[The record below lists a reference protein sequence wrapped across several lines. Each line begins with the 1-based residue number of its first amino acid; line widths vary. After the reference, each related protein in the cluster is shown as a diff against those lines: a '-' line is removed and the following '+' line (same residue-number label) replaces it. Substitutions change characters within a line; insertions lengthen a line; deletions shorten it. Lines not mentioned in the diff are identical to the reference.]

1 MKVELVLE
9 VTIRQPLSLSN
20 TALSS
25 TTNVAVN
32 VLDEN
37 DHAPVFLE
45 RLYKLFVPVIPHHHH
60 HQQPQGYVEHLP
72 IGRVKAAD
80 NGHPQKSNSYLV
92 LINLVPILK
101 LSPNPTQ
108 PNPTRGT

>member
-1 MKVELVLE
+1 MLLIVPNANITYVITAGNSQSLFTIDAKSGEIRTTPRRLDREKQVEPVLE
-9 VTIRQPLSLSN
+9 VTIRQPHSLSN

-25 TTNVAVN
+25 TTYVAVN

-60 HQQPQGYVEHLP
+60 HHHQQPQG
-72 IGRVKAAD
+72 
-80 NGHPQKSNSYLV
+80 
-92 LINLVPILK
+92 
-101 LSPNPTQ
+101 
-108 PNPTRGT
+108 